1 MNVNLAY
8 ATANVTKQ
16 DKHQKSWR
24 ESPATKIVRYLKI
37 SADAFVQAEPAL
49 EQNKMKNKIMFGI
62 VMFFLVFSI
71 AKSVENY
78 PAVGNYTSFAIPDD
92 WVPKRALTWYDLTWG
107 SIITGEHGTSFMY
120 GNNSLAVCPGTAVS
134 SYSTGV
140 LKTIKIWDSNLPIIS
155 NYLCIMIKLTTT
167 KTGTIAGLGTTPNVT
182 WVNVTA
188 KPRITQYAQY
198 ETTPPCW
205 PIYEVINCSVANA
218 IGDCDVGVTSENDV
232 MGNLNAPDYKEIIID
247 DNFNYTTSNKWCIKT
262 QSITDMQYLGKICIK
277 YTDCEPACCG
287 RDKDNAN
294 TRKCCI
300 MDSLETK
307 YCGGGYTNYICGNK
321 DGESCS
327 RNNDCTNLCCTKDT
341 PSKCCTIDETGKC
354 KSPDDLKG
362 KECMAI

>member
-1 MNVNLAY
+1 M
-8 ATANVTKQ
+8 
-16 DKHQKSWR
+16 KH
-24 ESPATKIVRYLKI
+24 KII
-37 SADAFVQAEPAL
+37 FAL
-49 EQNKMKNKIMFGI
+49 
-62 VMFFLVFSI
+62 VMFFLVFSL

-92 WVPKRALTWYDLTWG
+92 WVPKRALTWYELTWNA
-107 SIITGEHGTSFMY
+107 ILTDKHTV
-120 GNNSLAVCPGTAVS
+120 SLRYAVNDSKGCPGEDVS
-134 SYSTGV
+134 VYSKGTYQ
-140 LKTIKIWDSNLPIIS
+140 KITIWNPDLPIIS
-155 NYLCIMIKLTTT
+155 NYLCIKIELTTT
-167 KTGTIAGLGTTPNVT
+167 KTGTVAGLGTTPNVT
-182 WVNVTA
+182 WINVTA

-205 PIYEVINCSVANA
+205 PIYEVVNCSVANA
-218 IGDCDVGVTSENDV
+218 IGDCSATNETDV
-232 MGNLNAPDYKEIIID
+232 MGNLNAPDYTEIILD

-262 QSITDMQYLGKICIK
+262 ESITDTQYLGKSCTK

-287 RDKDNAN
+287 RNKDNAN
-294 TRKCCI
+294 DRKCCI

-307 YCGGGYTNYICGNK
+307 YCGGDYMNYICGNK

-341 PSKCCTIDETGKC
+341 SKCCTVDETGKC